1 MKTFR
6 IKLILLIFCTI
17 LLLCGCEKESPYI
30 FDIPDF
36 NITDSEPAWGPCGE
50 WIAFSHGDTVPGKS
64 GIYKISPDGEEIHQL
79 HGGGQAPAW
88 SPCGQWIAFSQG
100 AQIWKKKIN
109 GDSLIQ
115 LTFEGRNFHP
125 AWSPDGN
132 YIAYQQSVCG
142 DIQCGL
148 WLINLN
154 DTTCYLI
161 ALYGVFPDFH
171 PEKKTILYRRRW
183 VEDSQVLGDKMFTY
197 NYMTDE
203 TTFIISLQE
212 PNHDNR
218 YLRINSDGKKIV
230 FSSKPRTGKRQ
241 IWTMNIDG
249 TDRKQLTHTQA
260 YSCDWSPCGKYIVY
274 TDSRR
279 ENGRLWIMDADGS
292 NKRQLT
298 FEHHF

>member
-1 MKTFR
+1 M
-6 IKLILLIFCTI
+6 LW
-17 LLLCGCEKESPYI
+17 GCEKESPYI

-36 NITDSEPAWGPCGE
+36 NITDSEPAWSPCGE

-109 GDSLIQ
+109 GDSLTQ
-115 LTFEGRNFHP
+115 LTFEGRNFNP
-125 AWSPDGN
+125 RWGQESN
-132 YIAYQQSVCG
+132 LIAYRRSYAWPEESSVQGIWLVDPYSDNVKQIFSGNCGSPEWLDNENLVFFRGLIDKDGRMLYKISTATQQCS
-142 DIQCGL
+142 D
-148 WLINLN
+148 LIYISEAYRSRYPRYSLN
-154 DTTCYLI
+154 NDKI
-161 ALYGVFPDFH
+161 AFTLQKNK
-171 PEKKTILYRRRW
+171 EK
-183 VEDSQVLGDKMFTY
+183 
-197 NYMTDE
+197 
-203 TTFIISLQE
+203 
-212 PNHDNR
+212 P
-218 YLRINSDGKKIV
+218 
-230 FSSKPRTGKRQ
+230 Q